1 MRGDK
6 ELPKYETYEQLIEE
20 YFLPLCIR
28 YGMNINAFYRYTIF
42 EIKTYLNAKIEK
54 ENDEFKNQAIVS
66 YRLADMI
73 GASVARLFSKQ
84 AKFPKI
90 EKVYPG
96 IFESEEKKIDPAEQ
110 YKADL
115 FAWANNHNEKLRERK
130 ALKER
135 RELMKK
141 QGLIPEDIDIP
152 DSVPAG
158 GEKNYVDFIMQIR
171 KYDLAH
177 GTNTVIGN
185 PNN

>member
-1 MRGDK
+1 
-6 ELPKYETYEQLIEE
+6 
-20 YFLPLCIR
+20 
-28 YGMNINAFYRYTIF
+28 MNINAFYTYTF
-42 EIKTYLNAKIEK
+42 AEIKAYLNAKIEK
-54 ENDEFKNQAIVS
+54 ENEQFKNQAIIS

-73 GASVARLFSKQ
+73 GASVSRLFSKQ

-115 FAWANNHNEKLRERK
+115 FAWANNHNEKLKERK

-152 DSVPAG
+152 DDVPAG
-158 GEKNYVDFIMQIR
+158 GEMNYVSFIKQLR
-171 KYDLAH
+171 KYDELH
-177 GTNTVIGN
+177 NGIISGN
-185 PNN
+185 PNNN